1 MSIIKNLTKDIEK
14 IIKDAGYEVENL
26 KLAASGR
33 RDLGEFQ
40 INDAMNLSKKY
51 HKNPREIAEDIV
63 KELEKDKRFTNI
75 NIAGPGFINVSL
87 DNKLL
92 SEEITK
98 LGNNPELNI
107 DKLDPR
113 KVIIDY
119 GGANVAKR
127 LHIGHMRTA
136 NIGEALKRLANK
148 LGYKTIGDAHLG
160 DYGRPL
166 GFVVLEIKTKF
177 PELPY
182 WDENYKGDYSEVKL
196 NITNEELL
204 EIYPVASAKA
214 KRDPKFLA
222 EGRDITAKIQSG
234 VRGYYDCYKKV
245 VEISM
250 ADIKKVY
257 GYLNVSFEWW
267 KGEADS
273 AKYFD
278 ELYEILDKK
287 GLTKES
293 NGALIVE
300 VKTDEDKAPMPPVII
315 KKSNDTV
322 SYETTDLATIL
333 QREKDYQPD
342 EIWYVVDE
350 RQSLHFEQVFR
361 CTYKAGLVP
370 ETTKLIHIPN
380 GTMNGSDGKPFKTR
394 DGGVMG
400 LEELIDLVY
409 EKTYKKIN
417 VDTVPEEL
425 REKVARTVAI
435 GTLKYSDL
443 LPFVCTNYIF
453 DLDKF
458 SELEGK
464 TAPYLLYSTTR
475 MKSLLQKAGDFKF
488 NTIHNIYSETEKD
501 IVLSI
506 LELPRVLNN
515 SLENKSLNEICEYL
529 YTLTSKYN
537 KFYAENKVLVEE
549 DKTKKESWLMLTK
562 LVYDINL
569 MLFDILAIEVPEK
582 M

>member
-14 IIKDAGYEVENL
+14 IIKDAGYEIENL

-75 NIAGPGFINVSL
+75 NIAGPGFINISL

-166 GFVVLEIKTKF
+166 GFVVLEIKTRF

-182 WDENYKGDYSEVKL
+182 WDENYKGDYSEVEL

-488 NTIHNIYSETEKD
+488 NTIHNIYSATEKD

-549 DKTKKESWLMLTK
+549 DNAKKESWLMLTK

-569 MLFDILAIEVPEK
+569 ILFDILAIEVPEK

>member
-14 IIKDAGYEVENL
+14 IIKDAGYEIENL

-51 HKNPREIAEDIV
+51 HKNPREIAEYIV

-75 NIAGPGFINVSL
+75 NIAGPGFINISL

-166 GFVVLEIKTKF
+166 GFVVLEIKTRF

-182 WDENYKGDYSEVKL
+182 WDENYQGDYSEVEL

-293 NGALIVE
+293 DGALIVE

-488 NTIHNIYSETEKD
+488 NTIHNIYSDTEKD

-549 DKTKKESWLMLTK
+549 DNAKKESWLMLTK

-569 MLFDILAIEVPEK
+569 ILFDILAIEVPEK

>member
-40 INDAMNLSKKY
+40 INDAMNLSKKH

-75 NIAGPGFINVSL
+75 NIAGPGFINISL

-166 GFVVLEIKTKF
+166 GFVVLEIKTRF

-287 GLTKES
+287 GLIKES

-549 DKTKKESWLMLTK
+549 DKAKKESWLMLTK

>member
-14 IIKDAGYEVENL
+14 IIKDAGYEIENL

-75 NIAGPGFINVSL
+75 NIAGPGFINISL

-166 GFVVLEIKTKF
+166 GFVVLEIKTRC

-182 WDENYKGDYSEVKL
+182 WDEHYKGDYSEVEL

-234 VRGYYDCYKKV
+234 VRGDYDCYKKV

-293 NGALIVE
+293 DGALIVE

-400 LEELIDLVY
+400 LEELINLVY

-549 DKTKKESWLMLTK
+549 DNAKKESWLMLTK

-569 MLFDILAIEVPEK
+569 ILFDILAIEVPEK

>member
-14 IIKDAGYEVENL
+14 IIKDAGYEIENL

-33 RDLGEFQ
+33 RDLGELQ

-63 KELEKDKRFTNI
+63 KELEKDRRFTNI
-75 NIAGPGFINVSL
+75 NIAGPGFINISL

-166 GFVVLEIKTKF
+166 GFVVLEIKTRF

-182 WDENYKGDYSEVKL
+182 WDENYKGDYSEVEL

-293 NGALIVE
+293 DGALIVE

-400 LEELIDLVY
+400 LEELINLVY

-549 DKTKKESWLMLTK
+549 DNAKKESWLMLTK

>member
-14 IIKDAGYEVENL
+14 IIKDAGYEIDNL

-75 NIAGPGFINVSL
+75 NIAGPGFINISL

-166 GFVVLEIKTKF
+166 GFVVLEIKTRF

-182 WDENYKGDYSEVKL
+182 WDENYKGDYSEVEL

-293 NGALIVE
+293 DGALIVE

-549 DKTKKESWLMLTK
+549 DNAKKESWLMLTK

-569 MLFDILAIEVPEK
+569 ILFDILAIEVPEK

>member
-14 IIKDAGYEVENL
+14 IIKDAGYEIDNL

-63 KELEKDKRFTNI
+63 KELEKDRRFTNI
-75 NIAGPGFINVSL
+75 NIAGPGFINISL

-166 GFVVLEIKTKF
+166 GFVVLEIKTRF

-182 WDENYKGDYSEVKL
+182 WDENYKGDYSEVEL

-293 NGALIVE
+293 DGALIVE

-400 LEELIDLVY
+400 LEELINLVY

-549 DKTKKESWLMLTK
+549 DDAKKESWLMLTK

>member
-14 IIKDAGYEVENL
+14 IIKDAGYEIENL

-75 NIAGPGFINVSL
+75 NIAGPGFINISL

-166 GFVVLEIKTKF
+166 GFVVLEIKTRF

-182 WDENYKGDYSEVKL
+182 WDENYQGDYSEVKL

-293 NGALIVE
+293 DGALIVE

-435 GTLKYSDL
+435 GILKYSDL

-549 DKTKKESWLMLTK
+549 DNAKKESWLMLTK

-569 MLFDILAIEVPEK
+569 ILFDILAIEVPEK

>member
-14 IIKDAGYEVENL
+14 IIKDAGYEIENL

-75 NIAGPGFINVSL
+75 NIAGPGFINISL

-166 GFVVLEIKTKF
+166 GFVVLEIKTRF

-182 WDENYKGDYSEVKL
+182 WDENYQGDYSEVKL

-293 NGALIVE
+293 DGALIVE

-370 ETTKLIHIPN
+370 ETTKLIHISN

-400 LEELIDLVY
+400 LEELINLVY

-549 DKTKKESWLMLTK
+549 DNAKKESWLMLTK

-569 MLFDILAIEVPEK
+569 ILFDILAIEVPEK

>member
-14 IIKDAGYEVENL
+14 IIKDAGYEIENL

-75 NIAGPGFINVSL
+75 NIAGPGFINISL

-166 GFVVLEIKTKF
+166 GFVVLEIKTRF

-182 WDENYKGDYSEVKL
+182 WDENYQGDYSEVEL

-549 DKTKKESWLMLTK
+549 DNAKKESWLMLTK

-569 MLFDILAIEVPEK
+569 ILFDILAIEVPEK

>member
-14 IIKDAGYEVENL
+14 IIKDAGYEIENL

-33 RDLGEFQ
+33 RDLGELQ

-63 KELEKDKRFTNI
+63 KELEKDRRFTNI
-75 NIAGPGFINVSL
+75 NIAGPGFINISL

-166 GFVVLEIKTKF
+166 GFVVLEIKTRF

-182 WDENYKGDYSEVKL
+182 WDENYKGDYSEVEL

-293 NGALIVE
+293 DGALIVE

-549 DKTKKESWLMLTK
+549 DNAKKESWLMLTK

-569 MLFDILAIEVPEK
+569 ILFDILAIEVPEK

>member
-14 IIKDAGYEVENL
+14 IIKDAGYEIENL

-75 NIAGPGFINVSL
+75 NIAGPGFINISL

-166 GFVVLEIKTKF
+166 GFVVLEIKTRF

-182 WDENYKGDYSEVKL
+182 WDENYQGDYSEVKL

-293 NGALIVE
+293 DGALIVE

-400 LEELIDLVY
+400 LEELINLVY

-549 DKTKKESWLMLTK
+549 DNAKKESWLMLTK

>member
-14 IIKDAGYEVENL
+14 IIKDAGYEIENL
-26 KLAASGR
+26 K
-33 RDLGEFQ
+33 LGEFQ

-75 NIAGPGFINVSL
+75 NIAGPGFINISL

-166 GFVVLEIKTKF
+166 GFVVLEIKTRF

-182 WDENYKGDYSEVKL
+182 WDENYQGDYSEVKL

-293 NGALIVE
+293 DGALIVE

-400 LEELIDLVY
+400 LEELINLVY

-549 DKTKKESWLMLTK
+549 DNAKKESWLMLTK

-569 MLFDILAIEVPEK
+569 ILFDILAIEVPEK

>member
-14 IIKDAGYEVENL
+14 IIKDAGYEIENL

-75 NIAGPGFINVSL
+75 NIAGPGFINISL

-166 GFVVLEIKTKF
+166 GFVVLEIKTRF

-182 WDENYKGDYSEVKL
+182 WDENYQGDYSEVEL

-293 NGALIVE
+293 DGALIVE

-400 LEELIDLVY
+400 LEELINLVY

-549 DKTKKESWLMLTK
+549 DKAKKESWLMLTK

>member
-14 IIKDAGYEVENL
+14 IIKDAGYEIENL

-75 NIAGPGFINVSL
+75 NIAGPGFINISL

-166 GFVVLEIKTKF
+166 GFVVLEIKTRF

-182 WDENYKGDYSEVKL
+182 WDENYKGDYSEVEL

-293 NGALIVE
+293 DGALIVE

-549 DKTKKESWLMLTK
+549 DDAKKESWLMLTK

>member
-14 IIKDAGYEVENL
+14 IIKDAGYEIENL

-75 NIAGPGFINVSL
+75 NIAGPGFINISL

-166 GFVVLEIKTKF
+166 GFVVLEIKTRF

-182 WDENYKGDYSEVKL
+182 WDENYQGDYSEVEL

-293 NGALIVE
+293 DGALIVE

-394 DGGVMG
+394 DGGVRG
-400 LEELIDLVY
+400 LEELINLVY

-549 DKTKKESWLMLTK
+549 DNAKKESWLMLTK

-569 MLFDILAIEVPEK
+569 ILFDILAIEVPEK

>member
-14 IIKDAGYEVENL
+14 IIKDAGYEIENL

-63 KELEKDKRFTNI
+63 KELGKDKRFTNI
-75 NIAGPGFINVSL
+75 NIAGPGFINISL

-166 GFVVLEIKTKF
+166 GFVVLEIKTRF

-182 WDENYKGDYSEVKL
+182 WDENYQGDYSEVEL

-293 NGALIVE
+293 DGALIVE

-400 LEELIDLVY
+400 LEELINLVY

-549 DKTKKESWLMLTK
+549 DNAKKESWLMLTK

-569 MLFDILAIEVPEK
+569 ILFDILAIEVPEK

>member
-14 IIKDAGYEVENL
+14 IIKDAGYEIENL

-63 KELEKDKRFTNI
+63 KELEKDRRFTNI
-75 NIAGPGFINVSL
+75 NIAGPGFINISL

-166 GFVVLEIKTKF
+166 GFVVLEIKTRF

-182 WDENYKGDYSEVKL
+182 WDENYQGDYSEVEL

-293 NGALIVE
+293 DGALIVE

-549 DKTKKESWLMLTK
+549 DNAKKESWLMLTK

-569 MLFDILAIEVPEK
+569 ILFDILAIEVPEK